1 MAGRSGEYGA
11 DAADEEIFVVGKVR
25 PDALTPA
32 LSHGEREKT
41 NFERFLLSQT
51 CERKE
56 NLAFAPEVAEKKHGG
71 E

>member
-1 MAGRSGEYGA
+1 
-11 DAADEEIFVVGKVR
+11 VR

-41 NFERFLLSQT
+41 NFERERFLLSQA

-56 NLAFAPEVAEKKHGG
+56 NLAFAPESCGEKAWRGMTASQ
-71 E
+71 